1 MKKADL
7 SLNTVVMAILA
18 LVVLIV
24 LILVFREQIGSAAQ
38 RYFNIGDD
46 AEKTALGKKCQS
58 FLSPSTRQRQCGEE
72 TAPPTQDY
80 EWRNL
85 GSTEDC
91 LAPSVC
97 WERGRRTETSTPG

>member
-18 LVVLIV
+18 LVVMIV

-38 RYFNIGDD
+38 RYFNIGDE
-46 AEKTALGKKCQS
+46 AEETALGKKCQS
-58 FLSPSTRQRQCGEE
+58 FLSPSTRQCGDTRPDEL
-72 TAPPTQDY
+72 Y

>member
-58 FLSPSTRQRQCGEE
+58 FLSRSTRQCGDAN
-72 TAPPTQDY
+72 APPTQDY
-80 EWRNL
+80 EVRSL
-85 GSTEDC
+85 GSMEDC
-91 LAPSVC
+91 QSGQVC
-97 WERGRRTETSTPG
+97 WERGRRIETSTPS